1 MPGRKRKSAPAAQE
15 PSAAADAPATR
26 RSLRVSSTGQKSKYF
41 EAASESDANEGGN
54 ATKKGRGRGR
64 PSKKARVETESDG
77 DEDDYKEEDDNDDD
91 EAGTTGIAN
100 PDAEESDEEFD
111 EDAPPKVTFIPLI
124 QLRDTNGIEY
134 EDHKVHPN
142 TLAFLRDLK
151 ANNKRTWLKGKL
163 LGLTSPTHH
172 QTS

>member
-1 MPGRKRKSAPAAQE
+1 MPGRKRKSAPATQE
-15 PSAAADAPATR
+15 PAAPANAPATRR

-41 EAASESDANEGGN
+41 EAASESDAGENGN
-54 ATKKGRGRGR
+54 TPNKGRGRGR
-64 PSKKARVETESDG
+64 PSKKAKVEIESDG
-77 DEDDYKEEDDNDDD
+77 DEDDYEEEEENDDD
-91 EAGTTGIAN
+91 EAGTTGTAK

-124 QLRDTNGIEY
+124 QLRDTNGIAY

-151 ANNKRTWLKGKL
+151 ANNKRTWLKCKPPKPY
-163 LGLTSPTHH
+163 TSH
-172 QTS
+172 